1 LAVRSWLPSLPL
13 VLSLVEAEG
22 DLRTADQ
29 NGPPDEIRLFH
40 HQIDRLSLRLRQ
52 RTLLEYRAAPAD
64 EIQEVVMADVFLEE
78 GAIRRILVDVTLLD
92 VDSLL
97 LQKTS
102 GVAAG
107 GSRGLPIED
116 RLRHGQIVSGEP
128 YNRNLC

>member
-1 LAVRSWLPSLPL
+1 MHSPSKPPVLPL
-13 VLSLVEAEG
+13 LEAEG

-29 NGPPDEIRLFH
+29 DRAADEIRLLH
-40 HQIDRLSLRLRQ
+40 HQIDRLFLRLRK
-52 RTLLEYRAAPAD
+52 RTLLEHGAAAAD
-64 EIQEVVMADVFLEE
+64 EVQEVVVADVLLEE
-78 GAIRRILVDVTLLD
+78 GAIRRVFVDVALLD

-116 RLRHGQIVSGEP
+116 RLRHEQIVPGEP